1 MTASPAAARTRRTA
15 AADDVPHVAGVRISH
30 PDRIIYPDLHLTK
43 LDLAK
48 YYEALGEWIVPH
60 VAGRP
65 LTLCHCPNGLLG
77 PCAFMRHRKA
87 WGPQVLR
94 RVRIRE
100 KTKVGEYLVAD
111 DLTAV
116 VGLVQMGVVE
126 IHTWN
131 STMKDVERPD
141 RLIWDLDPGPD
152 VGWGEV
158 VEAARTVR
166 QLLEVLGLAC
176 WVKTT
181 GGKGLHV
188 VVPIRPR
195 REWSECLAFARAVAT
210 AMVRSDPSRYTV
222 TYAKRGRER
231 QILVDYLRNNRT
243 NTSVSAYSTRARAG
257 APVSVPISWDE
268 LGARLKP
275 SRFSIRAVL
284 RRLSTLGADPWAGYW
299 TSRQQV
305 TDVALSAVSD
315 V

>member
-1 MTASPAAARTRRTA
+1 MTAVAPAKPKRVSSAT
-15 AADDVPHVAGVRISH
+15 DDVAGVRISH
-30 PDRIIYPDLHLTK
+30 PDRIIYPDLHVSK
-43 LDLAK
+43 LELAK
-48 YYEALGEWIVPH
+48 YYEAIGDWIVPH

-77 PCAFMRHRKA
+77 SCAFMRHRKA

-94 RVRIRE
+94 RVQIRE

-111 DLTAV
+111 DLAAV
-116 VGLVQMGVVE
+116 IGLVQMGVVE

-141 RLIWDLDPGPD
+141 RIIWDLDPGPA
-152 VGWGEV
+152 VGWREV
-158 VEAARTVR
+158 VDAARTVR

-181 GGKGLHV
+181 GGRGLHV

-195 REWSECLAFARAVAT
+195 REWSECLEFARAVAT
-210 AMVRSDPSRYTV
+210 ALVRSDPARFTT

-243 NTSVSAYSTRARAG
+243 NTSVSAYSTRARAA
-257 APVSVPISWDE
+257 APVSVPIAWDE
-268 LGARLKP
+268 LSARLNP
-275 SRFSIRAVL
+275 SRFSIRTVL
-284 RRLSTLGADPWAGYW
+284 RRLSTLRADPWSEYW
-299 TSRQQV
+299 RARQQV
-305 TDVALSAVSD
+305 TDVAMDAVSD

>member
-1 MTASPAAARTRRTA
+1 MTAVAAETSRRVSSSN
-15 AADDVPHVAGVRISH
+15 DGPHVAGVRISH
-30 PDRIIYPDLHLTK
+30 PDRIIYPDLRLSK
-43 LDLAK
+43 LELAK
-48 YYEALGEWIVPH
+48 YYEAVGDWIVPH
-60 VAGRP
+60 LAGRP

-111 DLTAV
+111 DPAAV

-141 RLIWDLDPGPD
+141 RIIWDLDPGPD
-152 VGWGEV
+152 VGWREV

-195 REWSECLAFARAVAT
+195 REWPECLEFARAVAT
-210 AMVRSDPSRYTV
+210 AMVRSDPSRYTI
-222 TYAKRGRER
+222 TFAKRGRER

-243 NTSVSAYSTRARAG
+243 NTSVSAYSTRARPA
-257 APVSVPISWDE
+257 APVSVPIAWDE
-268 LGARLKP
+268 LSTRLNP
-275 SRFSIRAVL
+275 SRFSIRTVL
-284 RRLSTLGADPWAGYW
+284 RRLATLRADPWSAYW
-299 TSRQQV
+299 TSRQHV
-305 TDVALSAVSD
+305 TDVAFDAVSE